1 MFLVVDEAIPPL
13 LLLCIVSKRK
23 YPHYE
28 VLWRVTM
35 EEADQHLL
43 VLKAESLVAQVAQS
57 CHPPSLSASQDDH
70 VLNFP
75 FHGLGC
81 A

>member
-1 MFLVVDEAIPPL
+1 
-13 LLLCIVSKRK
+13 
-23 YPHYE
+23 
-28 VLWRVTM
+28 M

-43 VLKAESLVAQVAQS
+43 VLKAESLVAQS
-57 CHPPSLSASQDDH
+57 CHPPSLSASQGDR

-75 FHGLGC
+75 FHGLGS

>member
-1 MFLVVDEAIPPL
+1 MLVIAFSLSLKQKQLKSCFVVLVADEAIPPL

-23 YPHYE
+23 YPRYE

-43 VLKAESLVAQVAQS
+43 VLKAESL
-57 CHPPSLSASQDDH
+57 L
-70 VLNFP
+70 
-75 FHGLGC
+75 
-81 A
+81 